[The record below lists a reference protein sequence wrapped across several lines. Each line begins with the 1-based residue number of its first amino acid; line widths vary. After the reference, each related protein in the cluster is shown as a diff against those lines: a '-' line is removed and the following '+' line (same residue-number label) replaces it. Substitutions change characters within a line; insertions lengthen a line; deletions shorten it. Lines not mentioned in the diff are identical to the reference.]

1 MFEDKT
7 PEDLDEKISQVM
19 AVVVGKDE
27 EDVSVALHDHDY
39 CVEKAIEAL
48 LDSAVEVSFSC
59 LDTLKSTK

>member
-7 PEDLDEKISQVM
+7 PDDIDKRITQVM
-19 AVVVGKDE
+19 AVVEGKDE

-48 LDSAVEVSFSC
+48 LDSHVEVIFAC
-59 LDTLKSTK
+59 

>member
-7 PEDLDEKISQVM
+7 PDDLDEKISQVM
-19 AVVVGKDE
+19 AVVIEKDE

-48 LDSAVEVSFSC
+48 LDSAGEVNF
-59 LDTLKSTK
+59 LALGGP